1 MPAVKIP
8 VLQKIYSNVFPPTC
22 VLCDSTTTTGMD
34 LCRACF
40 SSLPHNRHCCHCCAL
55 PLSIDSRAV
64 ADDKPLLCGRCIDT
78 KPSANTACVPF
89 LYEAPTD
96 FMVRQLKY
104 HGSMKFGRLLGELLA
119 LSASQSC
126 RPDLLVPVPQHRDR
140 YLQRGFNHAAL
151 IAQTAGK
158 HLSIKIDDNLAIR
171 TDNRPPQ
178 SGLNAKARVKN
189 MRSAFRV
196 ENDLSALHVAIVDD
210 VVTTGATTEALTRA
224 LLKAGCQ
231 TVSVWAFARTV

>member
-8 VLQKIYSNVFPPTC
+8 VLQKIYSTVFPSTC
-22 VLCDSTTTTGMD
+22 VLCDSTSTTGVD

-40 SSLPHNRHCCHCCAL
+40 LSLPHNRHCCHCCAL
-55 PLSIDSRAV
+55 PLSTDSRAV
-64 ADDKPLLCGRCIDT
+64 AEDKPLLCGSCIDM
-78 KPSANTACVPF
+78 KPSANAARVPF

-119 LSASQSC
+119 QSVSQTN
-126 RPDLLVPVPQHRDR
+126 RPDLLVPVPQHHDR

-151 IAQTAGK
+151 IAQTTGRR
-158 HLSIKIDDNLAIR
+158 LSIKIDENLAIR
-171 TDNRPPQ
+171 ADNRPPQ
-178 SGLNAKARVKN
+178 SGLNAQARVKN
-189 MRSAFRV
+189 MRNAFTV
-196 ENDLSALHVAIVDD
+196 ERDLSAMHVAIVDD